1 MVVEPSRDVTTNAA
15 DEAARDR
22 QKVGARLRATRQRQ
36 RMTLKEVATRAGI
49 SESFLS
55 QVERGLA
62 GVSLPTL
69 QRIAAALRVMV
80 ADLFEPDQVLRP
92 RVVHRE
98 RRTMMEF
105 NGARNYLLTPRPL
118 QNLEV
123 FWIELDPGQ
132 STAEVP
138 FTHGDSDEVLVL
150 LTGEAEV
157 TVDQTVHSLR
167 AGDSI
172 AYSSAVPHM
181 CRNAGDTL
189 ATAIIALSPPSI

>member
-1 MVVEPSRDVTTNAA
+1 MGEPGRELGIDQAA
-15 DEAARDR
+15 EAARDR
-22 QKVGARLRATRQRQ
+22 QKVGARLRATRRRQ

-69 QRIAAALRVMV
+69 QRVATALGVMV

-150 LTGEAEV
+150 LTGEVEV
-157 TVDQTVHSLR
+157 TVDGAVYSLR

-181 CRNAGDTL
+181 CRNTSDAL
-189 ATAIIALSPPSI
+189 AEAIIALSPPSI

>member
-1 MVVEPSRDVTTNAA
+1 
-15 DEAARDR
+15 
-22 QKVGARLRATRQRQ
+22 
-36 RMTLKEVATRAGI
+36 MTLKDVATRAGI

-69 QRIAAALRVMV
+69 QRVARALGVMV
-80 ADLFEPDQVLRP
+80 ADLFEPDEVLRP
-92 RVVHRE
+92 RIVHRE
-98 RRTMMEF
+98 RRTMMEL
-105 NGARNYLLTPRPL
+105 NGARNFLLTPRPL
-118 QNLEV
+118 HNLEV

-150 LTGEAEV
+150 LSGEAEV
-157 TVDQTVHSLR
+157 TVDGTPYALR

-172 AYSSAVPHM
+172 TYSSSVPHM
-181 CRNAGDTL
+181 CRNVGKTL
-189 ATAIIALSPPSI
+189 AEAIIALSPPSI

>member
-1 MVVEPSRDVTTNAA
+1 
-15 DEAARDR
+15 
-22 QKVGARLRATRQRQ
+22 
-36 RMTLKEVATRAGI
+36 MTLKEVATQASI

-55 QVERGLA
+55 QVERGLT

-69 QRIAAALRVMV
+69 QRIATVLGVMV

-132 STAEVP
+132 STADVP

-150 LTGEAEV
+150 LSGEVEV
-157 TVDQTVHSLR
+157 TVDGRLYSLR
-167 AGDSI
+167 AGDSL

-181 CRNAGDTL
+181 CRNTGEAL
-189 ATAIIALSPPSI
+189 AEAIIALSPPSI